1 MSLVLDVNGLSISMA
16 HSLRQTPT
24 CEGVRRASSF
34 FRDSVVPT
42 PYSGK
47 TDGVL
52 SATASRQSNS
62 SGLEVCVPQ
71 HAHSSVP
78 VRNSRTLAHHSV
90 LFIDGFTQFP
100 QGWDRGSGPS
110 QGPPRRLRGLHGRR
124 TMTRRKLLRVV
135 RSPRSSA

>member
-16 HSLRQTPT
+16 HSLRRTPT

-71 HAHSSVP
+71 HAHSGVP

-90 LFIDGFTQFP
+90 LFTTGSPSSHRDGTEAP
-100 QGWDRGSGPS
+100 VPGKASPPAPGSSRSADYDATEAPS
-110 QGPPRRLRGLHGRR
+110 SR
-124 TMTRRKLLRVV
+124 
-135 RSPRSSA
+135 